1 MGSLRLLLVILSF
14 SASILAADS
23 PFSGTW
29 KFNPSKG
36 HPTPPIPKSIV
47 AHVEADAENF
57 KFSQEGVDDKDQ
69 SFKSSYEAKF
79 DGKEYPITGDPDS
92 HGYAQ
97 AANFPH
103 ISALPTASRLRW
115 MERLLLLRATP
126 PAMFSRSIQGRSP
139 YLRLPALRRASKCHT
154 ALGLQVARTRS

>member
-36 HPTPPIPKSIV
+36 HPIPPIPKSVV

-92 HGYAQ
+92 DSVSLQRVNEREIKFTIKEAGTVVSKLDVVVSKDGQTTTVYIQ
-97 AANFPH
+97 DKQQKG
-103 ISALPTASRLRW
+103 SAVYDK
-115 MERLLLLRATP
+115 
-126 PAMFSRSIQGRSP
+126 Q
-139 YLRLPALRRASKCHT
+139 
-154 ALGLQVARTRS
+154 

>member
-36 HPTPPIPKSIV
+36 HPTPPIPKSVV

-92 HGYAQ
+92 DSVSLQ
-97 AANFPH
+97 RVN
-103 ISALPTASRLRW
+103 
-115 MERLLLLRATP
+115 EREIKFTIKKAGTVY
-126 PAMFSRSIQGRSP
+126 RS
-139 YLRLPALRRASKCHT
+139 
-154 ALGLQVARTRS
+154 